1 MSEMNWFT
9 NHAAMMS
16 IDGADEVFKSLFSDP
31 HFKNTVL
38 KRGKNA
44 LAIKFEFQ
52 LQGEHRVCEPSS
64 QDMEAMLRRCK
75 STFSRIIFP
84 CPIA

>member
-44 LAIKFEFQ
+44 LSIKFELQ
-52 LQGEHRVCEPSS
+52 LQGDYRVCEPSS
-64 QDMEAMLRRCK
+64 QDMEAMMRAAAIRRFVV
-75 STFSRIIFP
+75 SFSQ
-84 CPIA
+84 AL

>member
-44 LAIKFEFQ
+44 LAVKFE
-52 LQGEHRVCEPSS
+52 LQVQGDHWVCEPSS
-64 QDMEAMLRRCK
+64 QDMEAMFRCCN
-75 STFSRIIFP
+75 STFSRIVFPSPIF
-84 CPIA
+84 